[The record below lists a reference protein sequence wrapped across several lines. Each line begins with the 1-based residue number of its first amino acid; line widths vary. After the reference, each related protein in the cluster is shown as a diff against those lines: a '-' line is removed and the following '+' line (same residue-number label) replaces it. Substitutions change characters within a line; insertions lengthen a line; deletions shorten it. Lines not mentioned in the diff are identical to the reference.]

1 MTNDFVVKDSG
12 ERQQFGTGAQ
22 RDSQEDKP
30 RFDLIPS
37 KPLERIAYVYARG
50 ARKYDENNWMK
61 GIPVSRTLASAE
73 RHLQQYKQGDKD
85 EDHLAQAAWNLFAIM
100 HYEAYPQFYE
110 QLYDTPDFTA
120 DTLEEALKIC
130 TECGRKTPEHDK
142 GCPYGGWEGDEE
154 DLDLAD
160 LDPVDYRD
168 TLIAAQR
175 VDDKAIRFSQLRDK
189 VRREKE
195 AAYVA
200 AHARNAIKTDTQGLS
215 DPLD

>member
-1 MTNDFVVKDSG
+1 MPNDFVVKDSG

-22 RDSQEDKP
+22 RDSQDDKP

-110 QLYDTPDFTA
+110 QLYDLPDFTA
-120 DTLEEALKIC
+120 KTLEEALKIC
-130 TECGRKTPEHDK
+130 TVCGRKTPAHDE

-154 DLDLAD
+154 DKEDSV
-160 LDPVDYRD
+160 VDYRD
-168 TLIAAQR
+168 TLISAQR
-175 VDDKAIRFSQLRDK
+175 KDDREL
-189 VRREKE
+189 VRNEDR
-195 AAYVA
+195 Y
-200 AHARNAIKTDTQGLS
+200 QGLS
-215 DPLD
+215 DPLG